1 MRALLGLVI
10 GMVLVRLALSP
21 QVREDARRRLTTA
34 PELLRHAATS
44 AKAASAGQIER
55 VAQAVD
61 ATPLAQTLRDR
72 LGRVKK
78 APPPTTEP

>member
-1 MRALLGLVI
+1 MRALLGVVI

-34 PELLRHAATS
+34 PDSFRQAATS

-55 VAQAVD
+55 VARAVD
-61 ATPLAQTLRDR
+61 AAPLSQTLKDT

-78 APPPTTEP
+78 APPSTTEP